1 MIWVPFLM
9 QATNPDPMVPQPEG
23 TALPI
28 PQSGARPTVADYLA
42 LATRD
47 NTRRSYASAV
57 RHFEVEWGGLLPA
70 TTDSVLRYLAEH
82 ATALSA
88 STLSL
93 RVSALARWHNDQ
105 GFADPTRHPM
115 VRQMLRGIR
124 TAHPA
129 AQKQAKP
136 LQLGQLESIDEK
148 LSVMVRDADSV
159 GERLRHL
166 RDRSLLLTGF
176 WRGFRGDELI
186 NLRVENTD
194 ARADEGMVCYLPHS
208 KADRNARGR
217 QFAAPALSRLCP
229 VAAYLDWIE
238 AAGLKTGPVYRAIDQ
253 WGRISDEAI
262 HPNSLIGILRS
273 IFERTGVPMPEA
285 YSSHSLR
292 RGFATW
298 ATDNGWDLKSLME
311 YVGWRDVKAA
321 MRYAET
327 NVAASRVRIEKAL
340 RERRSPPNALPTEPA
355 DS

>member
-1 MIWVPFLM
+1 MVWASFLM
-9 QATNPDPMVPQPEG
+9 QVVNPGSIGPPSEEP
-23 TALPI
+23 ALPG
-28 PQSGARPTVADYLA
+28 PQGDARPTVADYLA
-42 LATRD
+42 LATRE

-82 ATALSA
+82 ATTLSA
-88 STLSL
+88 NTLSL

-136 LQLGQLESIDEK
+136 LQLAQLESIDQK
-148 LSVMVRDADSV
+148 LSVTALNADSV

-186 NLRVENTD
+186 NLRVENMD
-194 ARADEGMVCYLPHS
+194 ARAGEGMVCYLPRS
-208 KADRNARGR
+208 KTDRNARGR

-253 WGRISDEAI
+253 WGRIAEEPI

-321 MRYAET
+321 MRYTEI
-327 NVAASRVRIEKAL
+327 NVTVPRDRMEKAL
-340 RERRSPPNALPTEPA
+340 RGRHALSTPVPSETPP
-355 DS
+355 